1 MTPHETTLLKEAIFI
16 AMTMYGKEPTPD
28 QIILHA
34 NMLSDLPWPRLQHA
48 FDQYM
53 KDPRNKTAPLPAQIR
68 ALADPSQNPE
78 HEITATVTRVISSVS
93 RFGSYNGEKARMY
106 IGEVGW
112 QCVRDLGGWRR
123 ICESLGDKIPVGIFT
138 AALRRQLE
146 MYRAVDG
153 SIDSVVRP
161 QIGGGDVKDLT
172 AGGRGDDTIID
183 RAHE

>member
-1 MTPHETTLLKEAIFI
+1 MTPNEIRLLKETIFLSQ
-16 AMTMYGKEPTPD
+16 TMYGREPSPD
-28 QIILHA
+28 HIIMYA
-34 NMLSDLPWPRLQHA
+34 NMLSDLPWDRVRQA
-48 FDQYM
+48 YDTYM
-53 KDPRNKTAPLPAQIR
+53 RDPRNKTAPTPAQIR
-68 ALADPSQNPE
+68 AIVDPSQNPD
-78 HEITATVTRVISSVS
+78 HEITRLVTLVIGAVT
-93 RFGSYNGEKARMY
+93 RFGSYNGTEAREY
-106 IGEVGW
+106 VGPVAW

-123 ICESLGDKIPVGIFT
+123 ICEQLGDKLPVGIFT